1 MPHEPKR
8 RHSKARKRTRRAAI
22 ALSAISFIT
31 CKNCNEKTL
40 AHMACRNC
48 GFYAGK
54 ATREV
59 KQKTVVTRA

>member
-8 RHSKARKRTRRAAI
+8 KHSKSLKRVRRAAI
-22 ALSAISFIT
+22 NLKAVNFMV
-31 CKNCNEKTL
+31 CKNCGQKTL

-54 ATREV
+54 NV
-59 KQKTVVTRA
+59 KDIKQKAIVTRA